1 MLEEPESEGER
12 VVAMEEEEEERGP
25 LLSDFLEGE
34 AEEEGAFFVVKVE
47 DSPREKSSSLL
58 STVELPLFLE
68 EDRGLATILLKFPPL
83 ALGDILGDFRE
94 VVEGDLRRPLEVG
107 EAGESSPSPS
117 LRVLR
122 APELRR
128 VRGEEWERGEEEGGA
143 FFVELAPPER
153 LGELSPPPLTER
165 EEPFLGEDSLPE
177 NMGLTTLFL
186 GLLSTSHARFLGE
199 EGGRM
204 GALLLPPPPPPSS
217 SSSSSSSPSLVKG
230 DFLFLRVPP
239 GYSIR

>member
-1 MLEEPESEGER
+1 
-12 VVAMEEEEEERGP
+12 MEEEEEEQRGP

-34 AEEEGAFFVVKVE
+34 DEEEGAFFVVEVKG
-47 DSPREKSSSLL
+47 SPREKSSSLL

-94 VVEGDLRRPLEVG
+94 VVEGDLRRPLEEV
-107 EAGESSPSPS
+107 GESSPSPS

-128 VRGEEWERGEEEGGA
+128 VREEEWERGEEDGGA
-143 FFVELAPPER
+143 FFAELAPPER
-153 LGELSPPPLTER
+153 RGELSPPPLTER
-165 EEPFLGEDSLPE
+165 EVPFLGEDWASLLE
-177 NMGLTTLFL
+177 NMGLTTLFR

-204 GALLLPPPPPPSS
+204 GALLLPPPPPPPPPLPPSSS
-217 SSSSSSSPSLVKG
+217 SSSSSSSPSLVRG